1 MTAAWGTLR
10 PRRNAELL
18 RSKWASLFGQ
28 ISRAWGSIER
38 DSIDGVGRL
47 RLIGDFLVRSAVNP
61 STDRVE
67 NYVYG
72 TVCASTGSTRKS
84 RIPPPAGLL
93 GLRDGKVDRSS

>member
-10 PRRNAELL
+10 PRRNAELTVEVGFPV
-18 RSKWASLFGQ
+18 RP

-38 DSIDGVGRL
+38 DSIDGIGRL
-47 RLIGDFLVRSAVNP
+47 RLIGDFLVRSAVNR
-61 STDRVE
+61 SADRVE

-93 GLRDGKVDRSS
+93 GPRDGKVDRSS